1 MQNETRLER
10 AKQFLPFESLKG
22 FQEVLRRQEKILE
35 EQVELEDEK
44 TAKINR
50 ILCSLKEKD
59 NIKITYYDEGV
70 YRTEEICIKKIS
82 IQKGRIILNRRL
94 FLEENIRDIEIIP
107 ILHT

>member
-35 EQVELEDEK
+35 EQVELEEEK

-70 YRTEEICIKKIS
+70 YRTEEISIKKLS